1 MKSMRIIAKSLPVV
15 LVLVLSGGC
24 SFNFSPVSVKQAA
37 LTGGQVLPH
46 RVALVLTPEFTGYK
60 HPFHLMGE
68 TDVYPVGDALRD
80 YARNVTVKSFQR
92 VDVVAS
98 EQNATALASDD
109 LVLIPRV
116 VKSDTSFGH
125 REFNLTLV
133 VEWTAKDRASQ
144 NTVWLKTITAD
155 ASVKSG
161 SAFSTYKHERMLF
174 QAAFD
179 DLSPK
184 TYQAFQEARELR

>member
-1 MKSMRIIAKSLPVV
+1 MRIITQSKLAV
-15 LVLVLSGGC
+15 LVLALTGGC
-24 SFNFSPVSVKQAA
+24 SFNFKPVSIQPAA

-46 RVALVLTPEFTGYK
+46 RVALVLTPEFTDYK
-60 HPFHLMGE
+60 HTFHLMGE

-80 YARNVTVKSFQR
+80 YASNVAGKSFRQ
-92 VDVVAS
+92 VDVVPS
-98 EQNATALASDD
+98 ELQAAALTSDD
-109 LVLIPRV
+109 LILIPKV
-116 VKSDTSFGH
+116 VKSDSSFGK
-125 REFNLTLV
+125 RKFNLTLV
-133 VEWTAKDRASQ
+133 VEWTAKDRTSQ
-144 NTVWLKTITAD
+144 NTVWLKTITGD
-155 ASVKSG
+155 VSDTSG